1 MPDWLLPVLVI
12 VSMVTQ
18 VPLLYLALRRPPQR
32 VVEVDRAKVDVEAM
46 LSEIHQRSR
55 AKGGMVAL
63 HDVEEIVRRAMR

>member
-1 MPDWLLPVLVI
+1 MPDWLFPVLTV
-12 VSMVTQ
+12 VSLLTQ
-18 VPLLYLALRRPPQR
+18 GPLLYLALRRPAPR
-32 VVEVDRAKVDVEAM
+32 VVTVDRAKVDVEAM